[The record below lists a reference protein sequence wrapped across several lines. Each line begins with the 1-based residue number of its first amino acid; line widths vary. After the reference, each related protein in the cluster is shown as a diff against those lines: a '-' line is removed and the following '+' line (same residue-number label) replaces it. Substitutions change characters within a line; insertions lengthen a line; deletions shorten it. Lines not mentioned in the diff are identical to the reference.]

1 MDLAGREGILTPGT
15 RQWQRAVLSVG
26 LAVFCSTL
34 TANRRGWCRP
44 CLLRHTEKPRPRRH
58 AEPARRTHR
67 NPAVLLREWNFPAW
81 RGHAHRQ
88 PTDVGPRTEGDVSAV
103 NLAFGTPGP
112 DAGLGAESGVPRRC
126 PREASFL
133 HHPAGFK
140 TSSVPAARNPL
151 ALCGTGAA
159 PVPRTT
165 TCTGRAAAPGPA
177 GSVSTVG
184 RGKDRFHLGQTAC
197 LLPGDSPCQPPG
209 GGPIN
214 L

>member
-34 TANRRGWCRP
+34 TANRRGRCRP
-44 CLLRHTEKPRPRRH
+44 CLLRHTEKPRPRRR

-126 PREASFL
+126 PREASL
-133 HHPAGFK
+133 SC
-140 TSSVPAARNPL
+140 TIQL
-151 ALCGTGAA
+151 ALRPVLFRRPETHWLFVAPEQRLYQEPPHALGGRWPPAQLAVCPLWQRERQISPGTDSLS
-159 PVPRTT
+159 
-165 TCTGRAAAPGPA
+165 PA
-177 GSVSTVG
+177 
-184 RGKDRFHLGQTAC
+184 RG
-197 LLPGDSPCQPPG
+197 QPMPATRWG
-209 GGPIN
+209 TN
-214 L
+214 